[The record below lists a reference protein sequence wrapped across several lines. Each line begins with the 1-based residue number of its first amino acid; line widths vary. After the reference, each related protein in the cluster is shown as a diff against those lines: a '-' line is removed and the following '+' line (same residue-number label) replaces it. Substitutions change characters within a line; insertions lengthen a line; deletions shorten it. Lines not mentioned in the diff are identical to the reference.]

1 MANEKNLKP
10 FSSDQSREEA
20 AKNGKKGGIASG
32 ESKRRKKALK
42 KTIESV
48 LNLDVDA
55 ATKGILE
62 QLGVDPSDQS
72 IQTAIVVGQAL
83 KAMRG
88 DTKAADF
95 IAKYMGGDPKLD
107 IEKERLKLERER
119 LRILEERGAAASDSE
134 DGGDDVVIYLPENGR
149 DDD

>member
-1 MANEKNLKP
+1 M
-10 FSSDQSREEA
+10 
-20 AKNGKKGGIASG
+20 
-32 ESKRRKKALK
+32 
-42 KTIESV
+42 T
-48 LNLDVDA
+48 LDVDP

-107 IEKERLKLERER
+107 IERERLKLERER
-119 LRILEERGAAASDSE
+119 LRILEERGVDASDSE